1 MDSLTKDLRY
11 ALRSLLRTRGLSTVA
26 VLCMGLGIGVCAT
39 LFATVNPWL
48 FRPLP
53 YAEPDRL
60 MALGETS
67 SQPGASGRQ
76 DEPISGPNYLD
87 WTLRSRSFDGAGAFD
102 RTELN
107 LSTEEEPR
115 RVTAARVTA
124 TLFPLLGK
132 LPALGRGFGPNDDRP
147 GGQPV
152 VLLSHELWRRHFG
165 GDPKALGQTLKL
177 DGELFTVVGVMPP
190 GFAFPEYAEVW
201 TPLRLEPGGKGRGE
215 HRLDAIARLRPG
227 VTVEQARAEL
237 GTIAAS
243 LEQEHPDTNR
253 GRGARV
259 LPLLE
264 DLTPPGVVAAL
275 RLLLVAGLLVQLIA
289 CANVANLML
298 ARAAAQRQE
307 NAVRLALGARRGQLL
322 RQSLV
327 EALLLVAAG
336 AGLGLVLASQGVRW
350 LMGLSP
356 ISPPFW
362 VSYDLDGRAVAFTV
376 AVTTLSALVVSLAP
390 VLQASRADVRGALTE
405 GARTVAGGPRGRL
418 GRALVVSELG
428 LSLVLLIGAALMVKS
443 FMHRFGSDAGFDTRD
458 VLTARLALS
467 GKAYADPKQRATFL
481 EELERRLRQRPEVQ
495 EAGIANGLPFPDPL
509 YGGWWERTFEVEG
522 QQVERERL
530 PTAAYSVVTAGYLRA
545 TGLPLV
551 EGRLFN
557 GTEEAEGRDVVVVS
571 DGLARRLWGG
581 DALGRRLRLEGG
593 SWLQVVGVVKQ
604 TRDNSNV
611 LGVGTRPEDE
621 LYVPYR
627 RDAWDRVSVV
637 VRTRSAPAAFA
648 PLLRDTVRALDPGLP
663 LHSVF
668 TLDEVRLRSVWLAQM
683 WGRMLGAMAAFAL
696 LLAGLGVYG
705 VVSYA
710 VSQRTHELGIRMA
723 VGAGRG
729 DVFRL
734 VLGQGLRLA
743 SWAVAAGLLGA
754 IALSG
759 ALAGLLYGVDPLDPP
774 TLGGA
779 AVTLTLIALVASYGP
794 ARRATRVDP
803 LVALRSD

>member
-1 MDSLTKDLRY
+1 MDTLTKDLRY

-53 YAEPDRL
+53 YAEADRL

-67 SQPGASGRQ
+67 PQQGASGRQ
-76 DEPISGPNYLD
+76 NDPISGPNYLD

-107 LSTEEEPR
+107 LSTEDEPE

-132 LPALGRGFGPNDDRP
+132 VPVLGRGLGPEDDRP

-152 VLLSHELWRRHFG
+152 VLLGHALWLRHFG
-165 GDPKALGQTLKL
+165 ADPKAIGQTLKL
-177 DGELFTVVGVMPP
+177 DGKLFTVVGVMPP
-190 GFAFPEYAEVW
+190 GFAFPEYAELW
-201 TPLRLEPGGKGRGE
+201 TPLRLEPGQKGRDD

-237 GTIAAS
+237 DTIAAS
-243 LEQEHPDTNR
+243 LEREYPDTNR
-253 GRGARV
+253 ERGARV

-264 DLTPPGVVAAL
+264 ELTPPGVVAAL

-298 ARAAAQRQE
+298 ARAAAQRQD

-336 AGLGLVLASQGVRW
+336 AGLGLVLAAQGVRW

-362 VSYDLDGRAVAFTV
+362 VAYDLDGRAVAFTV

-390 VLQASRADVRGALTE
+390 VLQASRADVRGALKE

-428 LSLVLLIGAALMVKS
+428 LSLVLLIGAALMVRS
-443 FMHRFGSDAGFDTRD
+443 FMHRFSADAGLDTRG

-467 GKAYADPKQRATFL
+467 GEAYADPKRRADFL
-481 EELERRLRQRPEVQ
+481 EELQRRLRQRPEVE
-495 EAGIANGLPFPDPL
+495 EAGIANGLPLPDPL
-509 YGGWWERTFEVEG
+509 YGGWWERSYEVEG
-522 QQVERERL
+522 QPVEREKL
-530 PTAAYSVVTAGYLRA
+530 KTAAYSVATAGYLRA
-545 TGLPLV
+545 VGLRLV
-551 EGRLFN
+551 EGRVFN

-571 DGLARRLWGG
+571 DGLAQRLWAK
-581 DALGRRLRLEGG
+581 DALGRRLRLVDGP
-593 SWLQVVGVVKQ
+593 WLQVVGVVKQ
-604 TRDNSNV
+604 TRDNGNL
-611 LGVGTRPEDE
+611 LGIGTRPEDE
-621 LYVPYR
+621 IYVPYR
-627 RDAWDRVSVV
+627 RDPWDSVSVV
-637 VRTRSAPAAFA
+637 VRTRSVPAAFT
-648 PLLRDTVRALDPGLP
+648 PLLREAVRSLDPGLP

-668 TLDEVRLRSVWLAQM
+668 TLDEVRLRSVWLAEM
-683 WGRMLGAMAAFAL
+683 WSRMLAAMAAFAL

-710 VSQRTHELGIRMA
+710 VSQRTHELGVRMA

-743 SWAVAAGLLGA
+743 LVAVAAGLAGA
-754 IALSG
+754 VALSG
-759 ALAGLLYGVDPLDPP
+759 ALAGLLYGVDPLDPL
-774 TLGGA
+774 TLVGA
-779 AVTLTLIALVASYGP
+779 AAALTLIALAASYGP